1 MPSEKRPRA
10 TRADYPVFETIPTRW
25 ADNDIYGHANN
36 TVYYAWIDTAV
47 NRVLIDRD
55 TLIPGKTAVFGIVVE
70 NGCRFHSE
78 IAYPD
83 RVTIGLRI
91 ARLGTSS
98 IRYELGIFRNDENV
112 AAAEA
117 YFVHVYV
124 ARETMRPVPIP
135 ANVRAALADLVRAD
149 AIPEE

>member
-1 MPSEKRPRA
+1 MSSEKRPRA
-10 TRADYPVFETIPTRW
+10 ARADYPVFETIPTRW

-47 NRVLIDRD
+47 NRVLIDRG
-55 TLIPGKTAVFGIVVE
+55 TLVPGRTAIFGVVVE

-83 RVTIGLRI
+83 HVSIGVRI

-98 IRYELGIFRNDENV
+98 IRYELGIFRNDETMV
-112 AAAEA
+112 AAEA
-117 YFVHVYV
+117 HFVHVYV

-135 ANVRAALADLVRAD
+135 ANVRLALADLVRAD
-149 AIPEE
+149 PISEE

>member
-1 MPSEKRPRA
+1 MSEKRPRA
-10 TRADYPVFETIPTRW
+10 TRADYPVFQTIPTRW

-47 NRVLIDRD
+47 NRVLIDRG
-55 TLIPGKTAVFGIVVE
+55 TLVPGKSGIFGIVVE

-78 IAYPD
+78 ISYPD
-83 RVTIGLRI
+83 LVTIGLRI
-91 ARLGTSS
+91 SRLGTSS
-98 IRYELGIFRNDENV
+98 IRYELGIFRNDDKV

-117 YFVHVYV
+117 HFVHVYV

-135 ANVRAALADLVRAD
+135 ANVRQALADLVGVDLTR
-149 AIPEE
+149 EG